1 MGKSLGFSKE
11 EFSVICDV
19 FAIDRLV
26 CFDAKEELILKENTV
41 AEVYHQTL
49 FQLCKKGY
57 IVLAETDFV
66 LSKEVKAIFSILKK
80 CENVV
85 SISTKDENVP
95 GYCIYFSG
103 EDDFVLMRGGTRTGE
118 YVKIEMLSKD
128 EFLTFLKESEVLL
141 PETLWEDFP
150 KIQAKRDIVGE
161 QLIKFLK
168 NGNLE
173 SAEELWEIPQVTS
186 LFRVQNPRSGT
197 KKCYLAVVKQ
207 PIQDRIVVING
218 ENIQIVTYSEKRMLE
233 LLQEIQEKENGIGGC
248 DCSQC
253 E

>member
-11 EFSVICDV
+11 EFSIICDV
-19 FAIDRLV
+19 FGINRLI
-26 CFDAKEELILKENTV
+26 CFETEEELILEESTI
-41 AEVYHQTL
+41 AQIYYQTL

-57 IVLAETDFV
+57 IIFEETNFV
-66 LSKEVKAIFSILKK
+66 LSKEVKTMFSILEK

-85 SISTKDENVP
+85 SISTKDEYVP
-95 GYCIYFSG
+95 GYCIYFSD

-118 YVKIEMLSKD
+118 YVKIEMLSRD

-150 KIQAKRDIVGE
+150 DMYTQHDMMGE
-161 QLIKFLK
+161 QLKEFLES
-168 NGNLE
+168 GNLE
-173 SAEELWEIPQVTS
+173 NADNLWEIPQVSS
-186 LFRVQNPRSGT
+186 LFRIQNPRNGK

-207 PIQDRIVVING
+207 PIQDRIMVINE
-218 ENIQIVTYSEKRMLE
+218 ENIQIFTYTEKKMLE
-233 LLQEIQEKENGIGGC
+233 LLQEVQEKKYGIGGC